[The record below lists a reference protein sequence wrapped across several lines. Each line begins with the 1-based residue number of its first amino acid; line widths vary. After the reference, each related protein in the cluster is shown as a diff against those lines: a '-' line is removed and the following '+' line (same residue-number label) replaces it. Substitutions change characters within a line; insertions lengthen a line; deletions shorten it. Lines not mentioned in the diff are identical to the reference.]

1 MATTPEGKVK
11 TKVKKILDKFGALHF
26 SPFMAGMGASG
37 VSDIICLYKG
47 KFIAIECK
55 ADEKKLP
62 TALQLKFLDRVM
74 AWGGIGLV
82 VHDKNLNLLE
92 QTLEILGED
101 DGTEA
106 GDARRS

>member
-1 MATTPEGKVK
+1 MASTPEGRVK

-26 SPFMAGMGASG
+26 SPMGTGYGVSG

-74 AWGGIGLV
+74 AWGGLGLV
-82 VHDKNLNLLE
+82 IHSGNTELLE
-92 QTLEILGED
+92 QTLEILGEED
-101 DGTEA
+101 D